1 MKNLGLL
8 TLIALVF
15 FGASC
20 GKRETS
26 ATNTNSNAVN
36 STENGNAN
44 QTSEKISAP
53 KGLKPSEPCGWF
65 EESLQLKAKE
75 YKQSPSM
82 PELSYCVQVKPLAN
96 NSSFEYHAIGNA
108 EIIKKFFVYVRVHER
123 HTAKQKEASH
133 KILAL
138 AAMEIADRAS
148 GNTLTEEILGAILS
162 GDTKEFKLDPS
173 ADSTK
178 PQLKT
183 VSVEKEKR
191 TEGWSVMTVTLE
203 F

>member
-1 MKNLGLL
+1 MKNIGLL
-8 TLIALVF
+8 ILIALMF
-15 FGASC
+15 LGASC
-20 GKRETS
+20 GKRETTV
-26 ATNTNSNAVN
+26 ANTNSNAVN
-36 STENGNAN
+36 LAENGNAN
-44 QTSEKISAP
+44 QTSEKVSAP
-53 KGLKPSEPCGWF
+53 KGLKPSDQCGWF

-82 PELSYCVQVKPLAN
+82 PDLSYCVQVKPLAN

-108 EIIKKFFVYVRVHER
+108 EIIKRFFVYVRVHER
-123 HTAKQKEASH
+123 HTTKQKESSH

-148 GNTLTEEILGAILS
+148 GNTLTDEILGAILS
-162 GDTKEFKLDPS
+162 GDTKEFTLEPS

-191 TEGWSVMTVTLE
+191 PDGWSVITVTLE